1 MALIT
6 CVVCL
11 LILFFIT
18 ICDFNLNLLVL
29 LAVFELVIANRLLPL
44 VLDLFLFAVTF
55 IVL

>member
-1 MALIT
+1 MSLIT

-11 LILFFIT
+11 LILFFIAV
-18 ICDFNLNLLVL
+18 CDFNLNLLVL

-44 VLDLFLFAVTF
+44 VLDLLLFTVTF